1 MSNTKTIAKNT
12 GWYGLETTIS
22 SLVAIAS
29 SIAIARTLGPTKTG
43 YIIFISYVASVVG
56 SFGGFGI
63 PAATSKYMAEFVGR
77 GDKATAR
84 YIFART
90 LWMQAALATLATA
103 GILVWALRN
112 TEAPYRLAS
121 VLIVLSIWPSMVN
134 TILAGAN
141 AACEDLAANAP
152 ASIASAFTYLFSI
165 LATVVF
171 HWGVT
176 GIGAALLLMR
186 LVDFLVRFFPTVARV
201 HGWERGHA
209 LPDGARRR
217 MTAFAAKSIATLL
230 LAMVVWERFEVLL
243 LKGYCADIRQV
254 AYYSI
259 AFSMGNT
266 LLLSA
271 TIFGGAASSTI
282 FAQFGRDRSK
292 LPQLAASTY
301 RYLAL
306 TSIPLHAIATALAFP
321 ALLFFY
327 GGKYAGAA
335 AVVTIAPLLCMP
347 KAFAGPV
354 QGLLQ
359 STERQTYVI
368 AAMVLAGLVDVGV
381 TWSLVGAHGAVGA
394 CIGSGAAQITAV
406 GIMWAAAIRLDRVK
420 LPWAFTAKVVFSSAA
435 AAFTAHRV
443 AMFMSPLP
451 GMLLGGLVAAAMLLV
466 LFYVLRVLE
475 PEDRNRLSILIGML
489 PKPAARPCMLLVSL
503 LVRRA
508 DGADEPAEEIVPR
521 T

>member
-12 GWYGLETTIS
+12 GWYGLETAIS

-43 YIIFISYVASVVG
+43 YVVFISYVASIAG

-103 GILVWALRN
+103 SILLWALRN

-121 VLIVLSIWPSMVN
+121 ALIVLSIWPSMVN
-134 TILAGAN
+134 TIPAGAN

-152 ASIASAFTYLFSI
+152 GSIVSAFAYLFTI
-165 LATVVF
+165 LATIVF

-176 GIGAALLLMR
+176 GIGAALLAMR
-186 LVDFLVRFFPTVARV
+186 LVDFLVRFFPTVRRI

-209 LPDGARRR
+209 LPADVRRR
-217 MTAFAAKSIATLL
+217 MTIFAAKSLVTML
-230 LAMVVWERFEVLL
+230 LAMIVWERFEVLL
-243 LKGYCADIRQV
+243 LKKFCADIRQV

-259 AFSMGNT
+259 AFSMGNN

-271 TIFGGAASSTI
+271 TIFGGAAGSTL
-282 FAQFGRDRSK
+282 FAQFGRDRAK
-292 LPQLAASTY
+292 LPQLAAATY

-321 ALLFFY
+321 ALIFFY
-327 GGKYAGAA
+327 GDKYAGAA
-335 AVVTIAPLLCMP
+335 AVVTIAPLLSMP
-347 KAFAGPV
+347 KAFVGPV

-359 STERQTYVI
+359 STERQSTII
-368 AAMVLAGLVDVGV
+368 AAMVTAGLVDVAV
-381 TWSLVGAHGAVGA
+381 TWSLVGVHGAVGA
-394 CIGSGAAQITAV
+394 CIGSGAAQLTAI
-406 GIMWAAAIRLDRVK
+406 GILWIAAIRLDRVK
-420 LPWAFTAKVVFSSAA
+420 LPWAFTAKVAFSSAA
-435 AAFTAHRV
+435 AAYGAHRV
-443 AMFMSPLP
+443 AISMPPLP
-451 GMLLGGLVAAAMLLV
+451 GILLGGLTALAVLLA
-466 LFYVLRVLE
+466 LFYTLRVLE
-475 PEDRNRLSILIGML
+475 PEDRSRLSVLAGVL
-489 PKPAARPCMLLVSL
+489 PKPLRRPYAWLLSFL
-503 LVRRA
+503 IR
-508 DGADEPAEEIVPR
+508 PASQDSPSA
-521 T
+521 TPGGG